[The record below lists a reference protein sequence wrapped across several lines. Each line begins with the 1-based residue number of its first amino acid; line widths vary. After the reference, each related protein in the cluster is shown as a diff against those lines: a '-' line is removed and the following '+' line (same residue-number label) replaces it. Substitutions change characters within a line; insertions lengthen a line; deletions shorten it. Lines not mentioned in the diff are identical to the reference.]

1 MEQTRALKRERR
13 MEPKTSFVG
22 GVTIGFKAE
31 TGSRRMDLVRGV
43 KALCVES
50 LGTYC
55 QRSALFI
62 VRFLPPHC

>member
-1 MEQTRALKRERR
+1 